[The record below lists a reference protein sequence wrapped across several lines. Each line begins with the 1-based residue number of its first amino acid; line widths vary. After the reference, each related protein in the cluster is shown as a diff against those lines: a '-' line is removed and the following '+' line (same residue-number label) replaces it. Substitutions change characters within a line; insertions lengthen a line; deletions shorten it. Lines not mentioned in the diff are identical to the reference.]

1 VSEETKEVSLI
12 ERETT
17 EGVLVTNIDEL
28 EVFVSTKLVEFTPE
42 NYKGDSDAAKKDRA
56 LLAEMDRPKDDVW
69 KDAPVTA
76 TKALVAYY
84 TNISG
89 CIGQATC
96 TRELPKSRARV
107 IAEEARTRYE
117 RGAVAAGS
125 LDDVIE
131 SAILKALAEK
141 EAGK

>member
-1 VSEETKEVSLI
+1 MSEFENSYTKQDLEELLAYMDGNQVSKG
-12 ERETT
+12 TT
-17 EGVLVTNIDEL
+17 RVL
-28 EVFVSTKLVEFTPE
+28 
-42 NYKGDSDAAKKDRA
+42 ARA
-56 LLAEMDRPKDDVW
+56 LLAEMDKPGDVW

-89 CIGQATC
+89 CIGQATY

-107 IAEEARTRYE
+107 IAEEARSQYE
-117 RGAVAAGS
+117 RGAIGAGS